1 MLTVEHVAT
10 PLTAFTLV
18 VPDNV
23 PPPGFAPIATVI
35 APVNPVTTFPDVSR
49 AATRTAGIVCPA
61 SVDCGCVVNTRFAAG
76 GGGGGGGGD
85 GGGGGGGGGGGVGA
99 VILNYVLEAP
109 VSPLELAVSV

>member
-1 MLTVEHVAT
+1 MLNVENVAT

-49 AATRTAGIVCPA
+49 AATRTGGIVCPA
-61 SVDCGCVVNTRFAAG
+61 SVDWGCVVNTRFAAG
-76 GGGGGGGGD
+76 GGGGSGGGD
-85 GGGGGGGGGGGVGA
+85 GGGCGGCCGGGGCGGEVSGGGGGCSGCC
-99 VILNYVLEAP
+99 NEYCC
-109 VSPLELAVSV
+109 

>member
-1 MLTVEHVAT
+1 MLNVENVAT

-49 AATRTAGIVCPA
+49 AATRTGGIVCPA
-61 SVDCGCVVNTRFAAG
+61 SVDWGCVVNTRFAAG
-76 GGGGGGGGD
+76 GGGGGGS
-85 GGGGGGGGGGGVGA
+85 GGGGGGGGAMTRSSTGTRSCATSRSAGT
-99 VILNYVLEAP
+99 ITI
-109 VSPLELAVSV
+109 VSR